1 MKHAIILAA
10 GEGRRMKPLT
20 DTRPKPLIKVAKKS
34 LLERHIEGLAGAG
47 FTEIVVNAS
56 YFASQIVDFCDDRQF
71 GDARVT
77 VVVEETPLETAGGI
91 VNALPLLG
99 ERPFVVVNGDVYT
112 DFPLARLQAL
122 DLQDD
127 LAHLVMAPNPEH
139 HPAGD
144 FVLKNGRLLAGGQP
158 RVTYAGLSVMSPQLF
173 EGMKP
178 GKSALRP
185 LLDIAIIEARL
196 SGQLWSGLWSDV
208 GTPARLRELKNK
220 LNQ

>member
-20 DTRPKPLIKVAKKS
+20 DTRPKPLIKVAEKS

-99 ERPFVVVNGDVYT
+99 ERPFVVVNGDVFT

-185 LLDIAIIEARL
+185 LLDTAIIEARL

-208 GTPARLRELKNK
+208 GTPARLRELENK

>member
-10 GEGRRMKPLT
+10 GEGRRMRPLT
-20 DTRPKPLIKVAKKS
+20 DTRPKPLIKVGEKS
-34 LLERHIEGLAGAG
+34 LLERHIEGLAATG

-56 YFASQIVDFCDDRQF
+56 YFASQIVDFCHDRQF

-99 ERPFVVVNGDVYT
+99 ECPFAVVNGDVYT
-112 DFPLARLQAL
+112 EFPFARLQAL

-127 LAHLVMAPNPEH
+127 LAHLVMVPNPVQ
-139 HPAGD
+139 HPTGD
-144 FVLKNGRLLAGGQP
+144 FVLEQGRLLARGEP
-158 RVTYAGLSVMSPQLF
+158 RVTYAGLSVMSPELF
-173 EGMKP
+173 EGIKP
-178 GKSALRP
+178 GKAALRP
-185 LLDIAIIEARL
+185 LLDTAITEARL
-196 SGQLWSGLWSDV
+196 SGQLWSGRWSDV
-208 GTPARLRELKNK
+208 GTPERLRELENK

>member
-20 DTRPKPLIKVAKKS
+20 DTRPKPLIKVAEKS

-139 HPAGD
+139 HRAGY

-185 LLDIAIIEARL
+185 LLDTAIIEARL

-208 GTPARLRELKNK
+208 GTPARLRELENK

>member
-20 DTRPKPLIKVAKKS
+20 DTRPKPLIKVAEKS

-112 DFPLARLQAL
+112 DFPLARLQAF

-185 LLDIAIIEARL
+185 LLDTAIIEARL

>member
-20 DTRPKPLIKVAKKS
+20 DTRPKPLIKVAEKS

-178 GKSALRP
+178 GKAALRP
-185 LLDIAIIEARL
+185 LLDAAIIEARL

-208 GTPARLRELKNK
+208 GTPARLRELENK

>member
-185 LLDIAIIEARL
+185 LLDTAIIEARL

-208 GTPARLRELKNK
+208 GTPARLRELENK
-220 LNQ
+220 LDQ

>member
-20 DTRPKPLIKVAKKS
+20 DTRPKPLIKVAEKS

-99 ERPFVVVNGDVYT
+99 ERPFAVVNGDVYT
-112 DFPLARLQAL
+112 DFALARLQAL

-185 LLDIAIIEARL
+185 LLDTAIIEARL

-208 GTPARLRELKNK
+208 GTPARLRELENK

>member
-20 DTRPKPLIKVAKKS
+20 DTRPKPLIKVAKKP

-77 VVVEETPLETAGGI
+77 VVIEETPLETAGGI

-185 LLDIAIIEARL
+185 LLDTAIIEARL

-208 GTPARLRELKNK
+208 GTPARLRELENK

>member
-99 ERPFVVVNGDVYT
+99 ERPFVAVNGDVYT

-185 LLDIAIIEARL
+185 LLDTAIIEARL

-208 GTPARLRELKNK
+208 GTPERLRELENK

>member
-20 DTRPKPLIKVAKKS
+20 DTRPKPLIKVAEKS

-112 DFPLARLQAL
+112 DFPLARLQAF

-139 HPAGD
+139 HPVGD

-185 LLDIAIIEARL
+185 LLDAAIIEARL

-208 GTPARLRELKNK
+208 GTPARLRELENK

>member
-139 HPAGD
+139 HPVGD

-185 LLDIAIIEARL
+185 LLDTAIIEARL

-208 GTPARLRELKNK
+208 GTPARLRELENK

>member
-10 GEGRRMKPLT
+10 GEGRRMRPLT
-20 DTRPKPLIKVAKKS
+20 DTRPKPLIKVGEKS
-34 LLERHIEGLAGAG
+34 LLERHIEGLAATG

-56 YFASQIVDFCDDRQF
+56 YFASQIVDFCQDRQF

-99 ERPFVVVNGDVYT
+99 ECPFAVVNGDVYT
-112 DFPLARLQAL
+112 EFPFARLQAL

-127 LAHLVMAPNPEH
+127 LAHLVMVPNPVQ
-139 HPAGD
+139 HPTGD
-144 FVLKNGRLLAGGQP
+144 FVLEQGRLLARGEP
-158 RVTYAGLSVMSPQLF
+158 RVTYAGLSVMSPELF
-173 EGMKP
+173 EGIKP
-178 GKSALRP
+178 GKAELRP
-185 LLDIAIIEARL
+185 LLDTAITEARL
-196 SGQLWSGLWSDV
+196 SGQLWSGRWSDV
-208 GTPARLRELKNK
+208 GTPARLRELENK

>member
-20 DTRPKPLIKVAKKS
+20 DTRPKPLIKVAEKS

-99 ERPFVVVNGDVYT
+99 ERPFAVVNGDVYT
-112 DFPLARLQAL
+112 DFPFARLQAI
-122 DLQDD
+122 DLQKD
-127 LAHLVMAPNPEH
+127 LAHLVMVPNPAH
-139 HPAGD
+139 HPKGD
-144 FVLKNGRLLAGGQP
+144 FVLEQGRLMALGQS
-158 RVTYAGLSVMSPQLF
+158 RVTYAGLSVMRPELF
-173 EGMKP
+173 DGVRP
-178 GKSALRP
+178 GKAALRP
-185 LLDIAIIEARL
+185 LLDTAITQARL
-196 SGQLWSGLWSDV
+196 SAQLWSGLWSDV
-208 GTPARLRELKNK
+208 GTPARLRELEKK
-220 LNQ
+220 LDQ

>member
-20 DTRPKPLIKVAKKS
+20 DTRPKPLIKVAEKS
-34 LLERHIEGLAGAG
+34 LLDRHIEGLAGAG

-127 LAHLVMAPNPEH
+127 LAHLVIAPNPEH

-144 FVLKNGRLLAGGQP
+144 LVLKNGRLLARGQP

-185 LLDIAIIEARL
+185 LLDTAIIEARL

-208 GTPARLRELKNK
+208 GTPARLRELENK

>member
-139 HPAGD
+139 HRAGD

-208 GTPARLRELKNK
+208 GTPARLRELENK

>member
-122 DLQDD
+122 DLQND

-185 LLDIAIIEARL
+185 LLDAAIIEARL

-208 GTPARLRELKNK
+208 GTPARLRELENK

>member
-99 ERPFVVVNGDVYT
+99 ERPFAVVNGDVYT
-112 DFPLARLQAL
+112 DFALARLQAL

-185 LLDIAIIEARL
+185 LLDTAIIEARL

-208 GTPARLRELKNK
+208 GTPARLRELENK

>member
-20 DTRPKPLIKVAKKS
+20 DTRPKPLIKVAEKS
-34 LLERHIEGLAGAG
+34 LLERHIEGLAAAG

-112 DFPLARLQAL
+112 DFPLARLQAF

-185 LLDIAIIEARL
+185 LLDTAIIEARL

-208 GTPARLRELKNK
+208 GTPARLRELENK

>member
-20 DTRPKPLIKVAKKS
+20 ETRPKPLIKVAKKP

-158 RVTYAGLSVMSPQLF
+158 RVTYAGLSVMSPQ
-173 EGMKP
+173 
-178 GKSALRP
+178 
-185 LLDIAIIEARL
+185 
-196 SGQLWSGLWSDV
+196 
-208 GTPARLRELKNK
+208 
-220 LNQ
+220 

>member
-20 DTRPKPLIKVAKKS
+20 DTRPKPLIKVAEKS

-139 HPAGD
+139 HPTGD

-185 LLDIAIIEARL
+185 LLDTAIIEARL

-208 GTPARLRELKNK
+208 GTPARLRELENK

>member
-144 FVLKNGRLLAGGQP
+144 FVLKNGRLLTGGQP

-185 LLDIAIIEARL
+185 LLDTAIIEARL

>member
-20 DTRPKPLIKVAKKS
+20 DTRPKPLIKVAEKS

-185 LLDIAIIEARL
+185 LLDTAIIEARL

-208 GTPARLRELKNK
+208 GTPARLRELENK

>member
-1 MKHAIILAA
+1 
-10 GEGRRMKPLT
+10 MKPLT
-20 DTRPKPLIKVAKKS
+20 DTRPKPLIKVAEKS

-185 LLDIAIIEARL
+185 LLDTAIIEARL

-208 GTPARLRELKNK
+208 GTPARLRELENK

>member
-112 DFPLARLQAL
+112 DFPLARLQAF

-139 HPAGD
+139 HRAGD

>member
-173 EGMKP
+173 EGIKP

-185 LLDIAIIEARL
+185 LLDTAIIEARL

>member
-1 MKHAIILAA
+1 
-10 GEGRRMKPLT
+10 
-20 DTRPKPLIKVAKKS
+20 
-34 LLERHIEGLAGAG
+34 
-47 FTEIVVNAS
+47 
-56 YFASQIVDFCDDRQF
+56 
-71 GDARVT
+71 
-77 VVVEETPLETAGGI
+77 
-91 VNALPLLG
+91 LG
-99 ERPFVVVNGDVYT
+99 ERPFAVVNGDVYT
-112 DFPLARLQAL
+112 DFALARLQAL

-185 LLDIAIIEARL
+185 LLDTAIIEARL

-208 GTPARLRELKNK
+208 GTPARLRELENK

>member
-20 DTRPKPLIKVAKKS
+20 DTRPKPLIKVAEKS

-56 YFASQIVDFCDDRQF
+56 YFASQIVDFCHDRQF
-71 GDARVT
+71 GDARIT

-99 ERPFVVVNGDVYT
+99 ECPFAVVNGDVYT
-112 DFPLARLQAL
+112 EFPFARLQAL

-185 LLDIAIIEARL
+185 LLDTAIIEARL

-208 GTPARLRELKNK
+208 GTPARLRELENK

>member
-112 DFPLARLQAL
+112 DFPLARLQAF

-185 LLDIAIIEARL
+185 LLDTAIIEARL

-208 GTPARLRELKNK
+208 GTPARLRELENK

>member
-99 ERPFVVVNGDVYT
+99 ERPFVAVNGDVYT

-144 FVLKNGRLLAGGQP
+144 FVLKNGRLLARGQP

-185 LLDIAIIEARL
+185 LLDTAIIEARL

-208 GTPARLRELKNK
+208 GTPERLRELENK

>member
-10 GEGRRMKPLT
+10 GEGRRMRPLT
-20 DTRPKPLIKVAKKS
+20 DTRPKPLIKVGEKS
-34 LLERHIEGLAGAG
+34 LLERHIEGLAATG

-56 YFASQIVDFCDDRQF
+56 YFASQIVDFCHDRQF

-99 ERPFVVVNGDVYT
+99 ECPFAVVNGDVYT
-112 DFPLARLQAL
+112 EFPFARLQAL

-127 LAHLVMAPNPEH
+127 LAHLVMVPNPVQ
-139 HPAGD
+139 HPTGD
-144 FVLKNGRLLAGGQP
+144 FVLEQGRLLARGEP
-158 RVTYAGLSVMSPQLF
+158 RVTYAGLSVMSSELF
-173 EGMKP
+173 EGIKP
-178 GKSALRP
+178 GKAALRP
-185 LLDIAIIEARL
+185 LLDTAITEARL
-196 SGQLWSGLWSDV
+196 SGQLWSGRWSDV
-208 GTPARLRELKNK
+208 GTPARLRELENK

>member
-20 DTRPKPLIKVAKKS
+20 DTRPKPLIKVAKKP

-185 LLDIAIIEARL
+185 LLDTAIIEARL

>member
-20 DTRPKPLIKVAKKS
+20 DTRPKPLIKVAEKS

-139 HPAGD
+139 HPVGD

-185 LLDIAIIEARL
+185 LLDTAIIEARL

>member
-112 DFPLARLQAL
+112 DFALARLQAL

-144 FVLKNGRLLAGGQP
+144 FVLKNGRLLARGQP

-185 LLDIAIIEARL
+185 LLDTAIIEARL

-208 GTPARLRELKNK
+208 GTPERLRELENK

>member
-112 DFPLARLQAL
+112 DFPLARLQAF

-185 LLDIAIIEARL
+185 LLDTAIIEARL